1 MIRPKE
7 GHCPAPADACE
18 RPIVGRKAAPCFAAD
33 DLHCTASATVG
44 FSCLR
49 VDLRISINIYDAS
62 FKLSIAF
69 VIRSFDQLEMDPASL
84 SLGIL
89 PLVAGAIKAYSGLKK
104 NLEVFRH
111 YSREL
116 RRMRQRLDLE
126 RKLFLN
132 ETRILVLSAMD
143 DHLLATNMLGNPDHD
158 EWKSAATEDCFRKL
172 LNCSYDEY
180 FDTITNISE
189 AIGEI
194 QTELAC
200 FNLFEKERQDVGS
213 NIKRQQRP

>member
-1 MIRPKE
+1 
-7 GHCPAPADACE
+7 
-18 RPIVGRKAAPCFAAD
+18 
-33 DLHCTASATVG
+33 
-44 FSCLR
+44 
-49 VDLRISINIYDAS
+49 
-62 FKLSIAF
+62 
-69 VIRSFDQLEMDPASL
+69 MDPASL

-132 ETRILVLSAMD
+132 ETSILVLSALD
-143 DHLLATNMLGNPDHD
+143 DHSLATLMLENPDHD
-158 EWKSAATEDCFRKL
+158 EWKSAAVEHCFRKL
-172 LNCSYDEY
+172 LDCSYDEY

-200 FNLFEKERQDVGS
+200 FNLFEKERHEVGLNYKGKYYPAS
-213 NIKRQQRP
+213 RGF